1 MPLATHLLLKY
12 SDVLADP
19 VLGNGSRSPRNY
31 FEQLLRCATE
41 TTVDIFATINNRFIL
56 DRLGPDDHKS
66 LESQF
71 ISDSIAS
78 KVDRERHRRVGE
90 PDSFVF
96 TRVGSLL
103 NLETLIGLGFTAE
116 SSLKTAIGA
125 CALHPNDYSESLDT
139 SAVSSG
145 PLSVVTEFAAVREH
159 NTPKAASE
167 RAALTR
173 PCATHHARQCVY

>member
-19 VLGNGSRSPRNY
+19 VLGKGSRSPRNY
-31 FEQLLRCATE
+31 YEQLLRCATE
-41 TTVDIFATINNRFIL
+41 SAVNVFATANNRFIL
-56 DRLGPDDHKS
+56 DRLDLDDQLT

-78 KVDRERHRRVGE
+78 KIDRERRPRAGE

-103 NLETLIGLGFTAE
+103 NLKTLIGVGFTGRTVR
-116 SSLKTAIGA
+116 KTTIGA

-145 PLSVVTEFAAVREH
+145 PCRS
-159 NTPKAASE
+159 
-167 RAALTR
+167 
-173 PCATHHARQCVY
+173 